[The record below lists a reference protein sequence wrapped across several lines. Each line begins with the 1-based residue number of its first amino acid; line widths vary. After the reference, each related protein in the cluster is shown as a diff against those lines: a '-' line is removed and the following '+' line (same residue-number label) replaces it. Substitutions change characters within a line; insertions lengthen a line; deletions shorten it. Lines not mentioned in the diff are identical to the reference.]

1 MSPHDF
7 VTKLSA
13 AVVDEN
19 NAIYRNLL
27 LNTAVRQAPDPYWQ
41 RVLGLFGELTADQR
55 EVLLEL
61 TRQVTIDAAANV
73 LGVIDGTR
81 ALDGRG
87 GAFRLMDDGQ
97 DLAGDLQSLFLEHAE
112 HGTP

>member
-1 MSPHDF
+1 MTPHDF
-7 VTKLSA
+7 VTQLSV

-27 LNTAVRQAPDPYWQ
+27 LNTDVRQASDPYWR

-73 LGVIDGTR
+73 LGVIDGNG
-81 ALDGRG
+81 ALADDGGR
-87 GAFRLMDDGQ
+87 FRLIYGDQ

-112 HGTP
+112 QAAP